1 MTLFWNQIKLNI
13 VTNALSRA
21 PVWPAPDGKD
31 ILACKAHVA
40 AARETKVDEA
50 ILALSAQAEENEEY
64 KAIYNALKARK
75 DPKLGD
81 IVESPLY
88 II

>member
-1 MTLFWNQIKLNI
+1 M
-13 VTNALSRA
+13 
-21 PVWPAPDGKD
+21 
-31 ILACKAHVA
+31 A